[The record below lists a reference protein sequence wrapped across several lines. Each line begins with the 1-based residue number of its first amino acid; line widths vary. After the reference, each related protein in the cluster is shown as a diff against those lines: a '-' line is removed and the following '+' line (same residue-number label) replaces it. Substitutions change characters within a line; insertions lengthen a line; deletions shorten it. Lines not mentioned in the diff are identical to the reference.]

1 MNCVTGM
8 AGRALNAGRIQ
19 TTTKCELNS
28 SQIMAT
34 AEPLL
39 TGLFIFSKLISRQFF
54 LQQMFTTACLVL
66 FPTSRDDKVIFIIYN
81 FISTMGMIVR
91 VNVVWNR

>member
-1 MNCVTGM
+1 MEVTRNTCIAEPRETWERVAHIMFRMGSGVENKLNRVTGM

-19 TTTKCELNS
+19 ITTKCELNS

-39 TGLFIFSKLISRQFF
+39 TGFFIFSK
-54 LQQMFTTACLVL
+54 
-66 FPTSRDDKVIFIIYN
+66 
-81 FISTMGMIVR
+81 
-91 VNVVWNR
+91 

>member
-54 LQQMFTTACLVL
+54 FTTNV
-66 FPTSRDDKVIFIIYN
+66 YN
-81 FISTMGMIVR
+81 R
-91 VNVVWNR
+91 VSCTLSNFS

>member
-8 AGRALNAGRIQ
+8 VGRALNPDRIQ

-39 TGLFIFSKLISRQFF
+39 TGFLIFSKLILAKS
-54 LQQMFTTACLVL
+54 
-66 FPTSRDDKVIFIIYN
+66 
-81 FISTMGMIVR
+81 
-91 VNVVWNR
+91 

>member
-39 TGLFIFSKLISRQFF
+39 TGFFIFSKLIWQNLKAVF
-54 LQQMFTTACLVL
+54 LKQMFTTACLIL
-66 FPTSRDDKVIFIIYN
+66 FPTSRDD
-81 FISTMGMIVR
+81 
-91 VNVVWNR
+91 